1 MYERNWTATIDYS
14 NSSVVNKAV
23 APRTL
28 DLPALAIPIETTIE
42 YCTNIND
49 CQWTN
54 GSITLTLN

>member
-14 NSSVVNKAV
+14 KSKVENKPV

-28 DLPALAIPIETTIE
+28 NLPALAIPIETEIE

-49 CQWTN
+49 C
-54 GSITLTLN
+54 